1 MNHKQKLGY
10 TLLGAGIM
18 AIGIIIG
25 QVITPDIEPQSNGV
39 FDKITC
45 REIEVIDNLGEI
57 SILLGSGE
65 KDNFLALF
73 DKVGEP
79 AILLAS
85 GQVERH
91 GIVIDDTN
99 SIMILGRA
107 GREGIAL
114 FAPKENEPTIGI
126 IDGAGNAVWRAP

>member
-1 MNHKQKLGY
+1 M
-10 TLLGAGIM
+10 
-18 AIGIIIG
+18 
-25 QVITPDIEPQSNGV
+25 V
-39 FDKITC
+39 
-45 REIEVIDNLGEI
+45 DNLGKI

-79 AILLAS
+79 AIWLAS
-85 GQVERH
+85 GQMERND
-91 GIVIDDTN
+91 IVIDDTN
-99 SIMILGRA
+99 TIMIMGRT

>member
-1 MNHKQKLGY
+1 MPSQ
-10 TLLGAGIM
+10 A
-18 AIGIIIG
+18 
-25 QVITPDIEPQSNGV
+25 V

-45 REIEVIDNLGEI
+45 REIEVVDNLGKVAI
-57 SILLGSGE
+57 FLGSGE

-79 AILLAS
+79 AIWLAS

-91 GIVIDDTN
+91 DIVIDDTN
-99 SIMILGRA
+99 TIMIMGRA

-126 IDGAGNAVWRAP
+126 IDGSGNAVWRAP